1 MTDAP
6 TTRETADHAERS
18 PSIAEVVEGEA
29 RPHVSADHAELAR
42 LAEAATQGPWDRM
55 VGRGL
60 VRAIRDD
67 LAVPLF
73 EPLEPYSD
81 PLLDAPTC
89 RVGGKV
95 VFRANSQAARESAAI
110 RQAVHNAAFIV
121 AANPTTVLALLS
133 EIAALRGD
141 LTETRVAADLLV
153 SSVRADLRQ
162 AERQRDKLRK
172 ALEEIADE
180 APYRSGYCQ
189 SDVEYGPALSADEMQ
204 AVARQA
210 LANQGAE

>member
-1 MTDAP
+1 MSNTFRTMDDLCRIPSSAP
-6 TTRETADHAERS
+6 TTRETT
-18 PSIAEVVEGEA
+18 
-29 RPHVSADHAELAR
+29 DHAELAR
-42 LAEAATQGPWDRM
+42 LAEAATKGPWDRM
-55 VGRGL
+55 AGRGL

-89 RVGGKV
+89 RVGGEV

-110 RQAVHNAAFIV
+110 RQAVHNAAFIA
-121 AANPTTVLALLS
+121 AANPATVLALLS

-162 AERQRDKLRK
+162 AERQRDELRK
-172 ALEEIADE
+172 ALSELRIEMIAARNDI
-180 APYRSGYCQ
+180 G
-189 SDVEYGPALSADEMQ
+189 VEDWISFASE
-204 AVARQA
+204 A
-210 LANQGAE
+210 LATQGADKP